1 MENIFRPR
9 YKNLINVHGK
19 FTEYKAALCPLS
31 INRLP
36 ETYDEVKQLLNI
48 NTSED
53 ESRLEDSIS
62 LNHLTQLDDVRINDF
77 SLTDMHRFKR
87 CEKVEI
93 PKKAM
98 RLRCIE
104 NRMKAYKD
112 AVSARSRPRK
122 YNKYNHLRLDYDNTV
137 GECDLQPYEDVILFV
152 RVYEPFTYQRGE
164 ATSRKP
170 RLGQEFAVMGS
181 QRLTELRD
189 KIYCQCKFGPFYD
202 ISERYTDI
210 IGLETEDQQ
219 QQQTNAT
226 NDPGFFF
233 ITDTFYNDTRH
244 TDTDYT
250 IEIREWMNRRPEIGE
265 VHVKSMEET
274 RFQDLNIRLAYPQV
288 YKHYGNCEHVFT
300 FSDIRLLA
308 PDDSLKRIDYP
319 MLRIVSSSRVK
330 ICLVCGFEEA
340 CFVVRESAVHI
351 HEPAFLCK
359 QCLISYHYVDGKKVG
374 TFQAFR
380 YYGNRPVT
388 QK

>member
-9 YKNLINVHGK
+9 YKNLINIKEK
-19 FTEYKAALCPLS
+19 FAEYQAALCPAS

-48 NTSED
+48 NTTEN
-53 ESRLEDSIS
+53 EQQLEDSIS
-62 LNHLTQLDDVRINDF
+62 LNNLTQADDVRIHDF

-93 PKKAM
+93 PMKAM

-104 NRMKAYKD
+104 HRMKVYRD
-112 AVSARSRPRK
+112 SESVRSQPRK
-122 YNKYNHLRLDYDNTV
+122 YNKYKHLRLDYDNTV
-137 GECDLQPYEDVILFV
+137 GECDLRPYDNVMIFV
-152 RVYEPFTYQRGE
+152 RIYEPFVYRRGE
-164 ATSRKP
+164 ATPRKP
-170 RLGQEFAVMGS
+170 RLSQEFAVLGS
-181 QRLTELRD
+181 QLLTELRD
-189 KIYCQCKFGPFYD
+189 RIYCQCKFGPFHD

-210 IGLETEDQQ
+210 ISLDVEDQQ
-219 QQQTNAT
+219 QETDAVP
-226 NDPGFFF
+226 DPGFFF

-250 IEIREWMNRRPEIGE
+250 TEIREWMGRRPEIGA

-274 RFQDLNIRLAYPQV
+274 RFQDLTVRLAYPQV

-308 PDDSLKRIDYP
+308 PDDSLKSADYP
-319 MLRIVSSSRVK
+319 MLRIVSSTK
-330 ICLVCGFEEA
+330 MKTCMVCGFEEA
-340 CFVVRESAVHI
+340 CFIVRNSSVHI

-359 QCLISYHYVDGKKVG
+359 PCFTSYHYVDGKKIG

-380 YYGNRPVT
+380 YYGNRPIT